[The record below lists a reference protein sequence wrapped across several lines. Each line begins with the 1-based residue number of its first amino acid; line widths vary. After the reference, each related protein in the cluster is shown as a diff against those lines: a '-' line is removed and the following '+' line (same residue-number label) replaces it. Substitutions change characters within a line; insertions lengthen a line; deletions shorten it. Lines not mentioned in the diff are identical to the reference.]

1 MNNAFQGVEVAV
13 LIPCYNE
20 EIAVPFVIRGFRQ
33 ALPFAKIYVYDNS
46 STDKT
51 AKVAFEEGAI
61 VGDEPF
67 PGKGNVMRRM
77 FSDIEADVYVLV
89 DGDDT
94 YDPQIAPKLV
104 QLLLDKQLDM
114 VNGAR
119 VSTIQEAY
127 RFGHRFGNQALT
139 GLVQFIFGKQFGDM
153 LSGYRV
159 FSRRFVKSFP
169 AISSGFEIETE
180 LTVHALELRMKTAE
194 VPTHYKERPAGSSS
208 KLNTIRDGLRILRMI
223 GHLVKEERPLMFFGY
238 AFAVLALLSVG
249 LAVPIVMEFLETA
262 LVPRLPTAVLSLG
275 IMLLAFLSMACGLI
289 LDTVTHSRRELKRLA
304 YLNVP
309 APKWP
314 MTEMKQERPARA
326 GSMQAIVHADR
337 DAEKTDVLLATA

>member
-1 MNNAFQGVEVAV
+1 M
-13 LIPCYNE
+13 
-20 EIAVPFVIRGFRQ
+20 
-33 ALPFAKIYVYDNS
+33 
-46 STDKT
+46 
-51 AKVAFEEGAI
+51 
-61 VGDEPF
+61 
-67 PGKGNVMRRM
+67 
-77 FSDIEADVYVLV
+77 
-89 DGDDT
+89 
-94 YDPQIAPKLV
+94 
-104 QLLLDKQLDM
+104 
-114 VNGAR
+114 
-119 VSTIQEAY
+119 
-127 RFGHRFGNQALT
+127 
-139 GLVQFIFGKQFGDM
+139 
-153 LSGYRV
+153 
-159 FSRRFVKSFP
+159 KSFS

-314 MTEMKQERPARA
+314 MTEVKQERPARA
-326 GSMQAIVHADR
+326 GSQTTTV
-337 DAEKTDVLLATA
+337 